1 MSSEGPTYEQ
11 IWNTLSRID
20 CNEHTEK
27 KGNLTYLSWAWAWG
41 ILMENF
47 ADASFKFAD
56 NESHSDGTMTVHCT
70 VTIGDC
76 ERSMW
81 LPVMNYKNSAIVSPN
96 ARDISDNKMRCLTKA
111 LALMGLGHYIYAG
124 EDTANAGS
132 TAQSTEAKKKQT
144 PAAKQPAKN
153 IVVIIDGKEW
163 SLEDRIMAIEKK
175 ISDIDVNVDL
185 DTIEELLEFIY
196 VTIVMFSL
204 PPEGTPAKEGDPDT
218 AAGWIEQF
226 TQRNRPTLLELYKR
240 GFKDEIQ
247 KFHKRLDPLKTMS
260 ISEIRSLQ
268 KLFYKG
274 DK

>member
-47 ADASFKFAD
+47 AMATFAFGE
-56 NESHSDGTMTVHCT
+56 NEPHADGTMTVHCT

-144 PAAKQPAKN
+144 PAAKQPAQN
-153 IVVIIDGKEW
+153 IVAIIDGKEW
-163 SLEDRIMAIEKK
+163 NLEDRMMEIEKK
-175 ISDIDVNVDL
+175 ISGIDVNVDL

-196 VTIVMFSL
+196 VTIVMFAL

-218 AAGWIEQF
+218 ASEWIEQF
-226 TQRNRPTLLELYKR
+226 TQRNRPTLLELYER

-247 KFHKRLDPLKTMS
+247 SFHKRLDPLRKMS

-268 KLFYKG
+268 KLFYK
-274 DK
+274 

>member
-1 MSSEGPTYEQ
+1 VSSEEPTYEQ

-20 CNEHTEK
+20 CNKHTEK

-96 ARDISDNKMRCLTKA
+96 ARDISDNKMRCLTKT
-111 LALMGLGHYIYAG
+111 LALFGLAHYLYAG
-124 EDTANAGS
+124 EDIPNTS
-132 TAQSTEAKKKQT
+132 PSAQKVEAKKKQT

-163 SLEDRIMAIEKK
+163 SLEDRMMAIEKK

-218 AAGWIEQF
+218 AAGWVEKF
-226 TQRNRPTLLELYKR
+226 TERNRPTLLELYER
-240 GFKDEIQ
+240 GFKDEI
-247 KFHKRLDPLKTMS
+247 KAFHKRLDPLKAMS
-260 ISEIRSLQ
+260 IQELKDLQ
-268 KLFYKG
+268 KLYYK
-274 DK
+274 